1 MLKLSLP
8 GVDPAAIPMLTAEQ
22 VAQIPA
28 EFLDFLHERS
38 RVEDYGDIKI
48 ISLKDDAHNF
58 TIMSIAGWVSK
69 GRLEHDELEVEPLE
83 QGPDH
88 APVVYDPRIHE
99 QDVTFVST
107 LGTHALFLQR
117 LGLYMF
123 SLSAEMKDLQAYLC
137 ETICTEYPVC
147 EAELIAVLT
156 TVFEHTD
163 DLRGLDSKLAS
174 FVSERMFCLRK
185 ILAANTAVLPLLCKA
200 ISTKDHFLAPASR
213 ADHPALLLSLA
224 ELQKDVGQVSETDA
238 LLGTF
243 IEHNRALK
251 DEIQPIRPLPIVT
264 PSTQGRP
271 KRGRPSRAKT
281 EAKRA
286 RLGDSMAPSTTPS
299 NAGGVSLD
307 VPATRLA
314 SPKSVETSAAI
325 EAFLGG
331 LGPPR
336 SHPSVQI
343 DVDGRS
349 SFSDLVQSVPKNAA
363 DDEIVYVGPSDIGRT
378 RRHHPGKSLWKNR
391 PSSSNGPRGRE
402 AIRLSRP
409 KVDNE
414 YWSVTREEWDA
425 LSEIQQRSVTHAGN
439 ICEIEAGMV
448 APTPCDACNELGH
461 LCEIYTDDNKRHR
474 LLGKACAR
482 CRLTVSRCSL
492 AVLYG

>member
-48 ISLKDDAHNF
+48 ISLEDDAHNF

-69 GRLEHDELEVEPLE
+69 GRLEHDELEVLPLE

-107 LGTHALFLQR
+107 LETHALFLQR

-123 SLSAEMKDLQAYLC
+123 SLSADMEDFQAYLC
-137 ETICTEYPVC
+137 ETICKEYPIY
-147 EAELIAVLT
+147 EAELIAILT

-163 DLRGLDSKLAS
+163 DLRGLDSNLAS

-185 ILAANTAVLPLLCKA
+185 ILANNTAVLPLLCKA
-200 ISTKDHFLAPASR
+200 ISTKDHFLALTSR
-213 ADHPALLLSLA
+213 ANHPALLLALA

-243 IEHNRALK
+243 IEQNRALK
-251 DEIQPIRPLPIVT
+251 DEVQPIQPLPLVT
-264 PSTQGRP
+264 PSTQGKPR
-271 KRGRPSRAKT
+271 RGRPSRAAT
-281 EAKRA
+281 EVKRA
-286 RLGDSMAPSTTPS
+286 RLENSVAPSTTPS
-299 NAGGVSLD
+299 NAGGVPHD
-307 VPATRLA
+307 VSATRLA

-331 LGPPR
+331 LGPNS

-349 SFSDLVQSVPKNAA
+349 SFSDSVQSVPKNAA
-363 DDEIVYVGPSDIGRT
+363 DDEIVYVGPSDTGRT
-378 RRHHPGKSLWKNR
+378 RRRHPGKSLWEKK
-391 PSSSNGPRGRE
+391 PSSSNGLGGRE

-414 YWSVTREEWDA
+414 YWSVTREEWYA

-439 ICEIEAGMV
+439 ICETEAGMV
-448 APTPCDACNELGH
+448 APTPCDACYELGH
-461 LCEIYTDDNKRHR
+461 LCEIYTDNKRHR
-474 LLGKACAR
+474 LLGKSCAR